1 MITETFSDYMC
12 YMKKLLL
19 SIAFFFPTFLIA
31 SLFLLMTTQLSI
43 WSGIYLSL
51 LLVSIIGLLLPIYAV
66 KHHDKKEQIN
76 IDKYHIN
83 EGTSDVIFQ
92 FFINTIGLLNVFMLS
107 LAPYTYIYILSL
119 TTVFI
124 LWLLI
129 YLTDKHPYNVF
140 FMILNYRLFV
150 LSSKQE
156 AKTLYVLSK
165 TNLSK
170 TPNKIYNAVAIDD
183 SLYITLDE

>member
-19 SIAFFFPTFLIA
+19 SIAFFFPTFLID

-76 IDKYHIN
+76 IDKYNIN
-83 EGTSDVIFQ
+83 EGTPDAIFQ
-92 FFINTIGLLNVFMLS
+92 FFINTVGILNVFMLS
-107 LAPYTYIYILSL
+107 LAPYTHIYILSL

-140 FMILNYRLFV
+140 FMILNYRLFE
-150 LSSKQE
+150 LNSKQE
-156 AKTLYVLSK
+156 AETLYVLSK